1 MLETSK
7 YLVDA
12 KMIPAALA
20 WAQVKEAFRRT
31 APLVKEAYDRLWA
44 KPAESEFIRTDAGDL
59 RGRPVWE
66 MDRWAE
72 VS

>member
-12 KMIPAALA
+12 KMIPAPLV
-20 WAQVKEAFRRT
+20 WGQVKEAFKRT
-31 APLVKEAYDRLWA
+31 APLVKEAYERLGA
-44 KPAESEFIRTDAGDL
+44 KPSDDEFTRTDAGDL

-66 MDRWAE
+66 MDRWAD